1 MNRRAIQTIF
11 IVGIFSIVMSVFTGT
26 AATTTLDQVCGGL
39 SSGKIDVSGTYKTIT
54 VTAPEGKL
62 ISRYCVKAGSIN
74 QGLGPEYVVVNPPA
88 KSVTISHSSDKDISH
103 YSIEY
108 INSTTTTSSTTTS
121 SSSTTSTSIATTTT
135 TQPTTTTTQPTT
147 TTTSSTTTT
156 TTQPTTTTSSTT
168 PTTEPTT
175 TTSSTTTTVPTT
187 TTLNSTTTTVPTT
200 TSITS
205 STTTP
210 TTVVTSNT
218 EPEPSITYQTIERL
232 PVTGYNE
239 YILVAIG
246 LLMLGVGCLAVV
258 LSNKSNKVD

>member
-1 MNRRAIQTIF
+1 MNRRAVQTIF

-26 AATTTLDQVCGGL
+26 AATRTLDQVCSGL
-39 SSGKIDVSGTYKTIT
+39 SSGKIDVSGSYKTIT
-54 VTAPEGKL
+54 VTAPEGKR

-74 QGLGPEYVVVNPPA
+74 QDLGPEYVVVDPTA
-88 KSVTISHSSDKDISH
+88 KSVTISHSSGKDISH
-103 YSIEY
+103 YSVEY
-108 INSTTTTSSTTTS
+108 ANCATTTTSSTTTS
-121 SSSTTSTSIATTTT
+121 SSSTTSTSMATTTT
-135 TQPTTTTTQPTT
+135 TQPTTTTTSP
-147 TTTSSTTTT
+147 TTT

-168 PTTEPTT
+168 TTSTTTTTEPTT

-210 TTVVTSNT
+210 TTVVTSTT

-232 PVTGYNE
+232 AETGYNE
-239 YILVAIG
+239 YILVGIG
-246 LLMLGVGCLAVV
+246 LLMIGVGCLAVV